1 MMKTQY
7 IKPEIHM
14 VLLENMLMAS
24 NSISWTVDKANTVN
38 DQKVMITVISLVLTL
53 IGGQIL
59 IGVIPQIHLTAT
71 TGNQKY
77 M

>member
-24 NSISWTVDKANTVN
+24 NSWTVDYADDQN
-38 DQKVMITVISLVLTL
+38 DPDGDDHGHIFGPDTDWGHDKSW
-53 IGGQIL
+53 GGSSD
-59 IGVIPQIHLTAT
+59 PFDSD
-71 TGNQKY
+71 NW
-77 M
+77 

>member
-24 NSISWTVDKANTVN
+24 NSISWTVDNSNKTN
-38 DQKVMITVISLVLTL
+38 DPDGIDRGPIYGYGPYEDWGSNFKKDPFDSD
-53 IGGQIL
+53 
-59 IGVIPQIHLTAT
+59 
-71 TGNQKY
+71 NW
-77 M
+77 

>member
-24 NSISWTVDKANTVN
+24 YSISWAVYAN
-38 DQKVMITVISLVLTL
+38 DQTAPDGNDHGPIFGPDTSL
-53 IGGQIL
+53 GGSSD
-59 IGVIPQIHLTAT
+59 PFDSD
-71 TGNQKY
+71 NW
-77 M
+77 

>member
-24 NSISWTVDKANTVN
+24 NSISWRVGDANNVN
-38 DQKVMITVISLVLTL
+38 DPKNNDHGPIYGYGPYEDWGSNFKKD
-53 IGGQIL
+53 
-59 IGVIPQIHLTAT
+59 PFDSD
-71 TGNQKY
+71 NW
-77 M
+77 

>member
-24 NSISWTVDKANTVN
+24 SSISWTVDDAN
-38 DQKVMITVISLVLTL
+38 DQTDSDGDDHGPIFGPDTSW
-53 IGGQIL
+53 GSSSD
-59 IGVIPQIHLTAT
+59 PF
-71 TGNQKY
+71 NSDNW
-77 M
+77 

>member
-24 NSISWTVDKANTVN
+24 NSISWTVDYANDKTDPDGN
-38 DQKVMITVISLVLTL
+38 DHDRIFNWGSDPSW
-53 IGGQIL
+53 GGFSD
-59 IGVIPQIHLTAT
+59 PFDSD
-71 TGNQKY
+71 NW
-77 M
+77 